1 MDLNPIEKL
10 WSKIKALLLKFKA
23 RTVEA
28 LPHAIIV
35 HFKQVLKQIMWGGFA
50 LVDICFN
57 FENCHRYAKNAAFS
71 SRALSSILLS
81 FQSNSHFCHPF
92 SLKRRFYDFQPRY
105 VDSSVRVFSQISSAI
120 TLQFF
125 AFIPAAFPTAS
136 SSFIPG
142 FLPFPSTVVLC
153 SPK

>member
-28 LPHAIIV
+28 LPYAIHCAFQTDCV
-35 HFKQVLKQIMWGGFA
+35 GRFRSCGYMLY
-50 LVDICFN
+50 
-57 FENCHRYAKNAAFS
+57 FENCHRYAKSAAFS

-81 FQSNSHFCHPF
+81 FQSNSHFCHLF
-92 SLKRRFYDFQPRY
+92 SLKSRFYDFHPRY
-105 VDSSVRVFSQISSAI
+105 VASSVRVFSRISSTI
-120 TLQFF
+120 FLQFF